1 MRAALWLLV
10 GNNVTRTAP
19 RVLLTT
25 GWNISRKERFLQAFS
40 ICLETRS
47 RIFLVI
53 VILKLLLLL
62 LLLLILLQVKF
73 KRLNLFRLVLNIY
86 MYVAFLLKYNFEQK
100 EKNWNLEG
108 SFQKQQ

>member
-73 KRLNLFRLVLNIY
+73 KRLNLFRLV
-86 MYVAFLLKYNFEQK
+86 
-100 EKNWNLEG
+100 
-108 SFQKQQ
+108 